1 LEIIPIFPIPIYR
14 NKINRSLEKEL
25 SYINNNQTTLIKNKN
40 NQFSK
45 DTYIL
50 NKKQFSNLKKEIE
63 YFIQDYFKVIIN
75 TNDKIKPYIT
85 QSWLNFTKTNES
97 HHIHFHRNSYLSGV
111 VYLNTQNDSIT
122 FHKPEQ
128 YERLHLSVNEYNNY
142 NCFAM
147 TVPVETNDIVIFPS
161 NLHHSVD
168 VKKSKGSRISLA
180 FNTFI
185 KGNLGNKFNTTEL
198 IL

>member
-1 LEIIPIFPIPIYR
+1 MEIIPIFPIPIYR

-25 SYINNNQTTLIKNKN
+25 FYINNNQTKFIKNKN
-40 NQFSK
+40 NRFSK

-75 TNDKIKPYIT
+75 TEDKIKPYIT
-85 QSWLNFTKTNES
+85 QSWLNFTETKES
-97 HHIHFHRNSYLSGV
+97 HHTHFHRNSYLSGV

-128 YERLHLSVNEYNNY
+128 YERLHLSVNQFNNY

-147 TVPVETNDIVIFPS
+147 TIPVETNDILIFPS

-168 VKKSKGSRISLA
+168 VKESKGTRISLA

-185 KGNLGNKFNTTEL
+185 KGNIGNEFNTTEL